1 MNPFF
6 FTYVSALFAVIC
18 LVYAGIIIYRR
29 HRRPVIRYL
38 VMFIVFAGL
47 WAFSNSIADISI
59 TPSQILFWSGMALLT
74 YAFFAA
80 CFFHFVHHFVVGYQ
94 KSAKWQLWVVYSLIL
109 IVCTLGFTRFSYYNP
124 IPLYTSPALVSV
136 GPMAIVSNILFY
148 LLFLASYFL
157 LWKNYRNMKPEQR
170 YQTYYIIAG
179 SLGTTLGAIVF
190 TLILPLLGNA
200 NFYSTG
206 PVFNIFLITGVSYAI
221 FKHRLLDIKIVI
233 QRSLIYILLIS
244 VIVGFYLALL
254 YLAFFTLNARD
265 NDILYLVTSLITALA
280 GIFSVPRLEHYFRK
294 FSDRIF
300 FKERYNY
307 AEALHILSQS
317 LNRNLDLKILMQ
329 ATADDLQKIFK
340 VSRITIAT
348 FEPWQVFRNGSSGEI
363 SKNIE
368 IEKLKEA
375 IIDQPQIVLKED
387 LELKLKDPFLNL
399 QKREQISFLLNIW
412 EEYNYKLMIKFLT
425 SEKSVGVMVMSG
437 KLSGDRYAEE
447 DIQLLQTF
455 SHQAAVAI
463 KKSLLYEQ
471 TKDYATNLEEKVQL
485 RTEELQN
492 LQEGQKH
499 MIEDISHGLQT
510 PLTILKNELSGLSK
524 THPQAGPNLTVIEKS
539 IDYVSNLIYA
549 LLRLSRLEAVGGP
562 EEKKLFN
569 FSEMLNDVAEYL
581 EVVCE
586 HNGILLQ
593 KEIKDGILMHGDVP
607 QIKELLQNLL
617 GNAVRYTLGC
627 PKKIIILELNENDN
641 LITLKISDTG
651 IGIEKEDIPRIFD
664 RFYRSEKLKN
674 PSIKGTGL
682 GLAICQQIAKNHGA
696 RLTAKSELGKGSTF
710 SVEFKSLL

>member
-1 MNPFF
+1 
-6 FTYVSALFAVIC
+6 
-18 LVYAGIIIYRR
+18 
-29 HRRPVIRYL
+29 
-38 VMFIVFAGL
+38 
-47 WAFSNSIADISI
+47 
-59 TPSQILFWSGMALLT
+59 
-74 YAFFAA
+74 
-80 CFFHFVHHFVVGYQ
+80 
-94 KSAKWQLWVVYSLIL
+94 
-109 IVCTLGFTRFSYYNP
+109 
-124 IPLYTSPALVSV
+124 
-136 GPMAIVSNILFY
+136 
-148 LLFLASYFL
+148 
-157 LWKNYRNMKPEQR
+157 
-170 YQTYYIIAG
+170 
-179 SLGTTLGAIVF
+179 
-190 TLILPLLGNA
+190 
-200 NFYSTG
+200 
-206 PVFNIFLITGVSYAI
+206 
-221 FKHRLLDIKIVI
+221 
-233 QRSLIYILLIS
+233 
-244 VIVGFYLALL
+244 
-254 YLAFFTLNARD
+254 
-265 NDILYLVTSLITALA
+265 
-280 GIFSVPRLEHYFRK
+280 
-294 FSDRIF
+294 
-300 FKERYNY
+300 
-307 AEALHILSQS
+307 
-317 LNRNLDLKILMQ
+317 
-329 ATADDLQKIFK
+329 
-340 VSRITIAT
+340 
-348 FEPWQVFRNGSSGEI
+348 
-363 SKNIE
+363 
-368 IEKLKEA
+368 
-375 IIDQPQIVLKED
+375 
-387 LELKLKDPFLNL
+387 
-399 QKREQISFLLNIW
+399 
-412 EEYNYKLMIKFLT
+412 MIKFLT